1 MRLATPRRCL
11 IALTA
16 ASLLPLTVSGPAAGV
31 EPAPAPPTR
40 TSATAAAAAVVPAV
54 ARAAKLRALQD
65 RAVRQVR
72 HGVGGPYGSDP
83 ALSLAADPRTQDWGG
98 WWRAAGARSTAA
110 RCLATTA
117 RALAAIG
124 SALVV
129 IAGLV
134 NNLLPMAQAG
144 VKARTV
150 LWAGMI
156 VAMVFCI
163 VLLIAIAAAHFYGV
177 AFLAPPNPDTSA
189 GKVQL
194 ATPPFWR
201 QPLVWGI
208 TAAAVVFAVML
219 SFFKSKAD

>member
-1 MRLATPRRCL
+1 MKGERPR
-11 IALTA
+11 
-16 ASLLPLTVSGPAAGV
+16 GM
-31 EPAPAPPTR
+31 
-40 TSATAAAAAVVPAV
+40 
-54 ARAAKLRALQD
+54 
-65 RAVRQVR
+65 
-72 HGVGGPYGSDP
+72 
-83 ALSLAADPRTQDWGG
+83 TQ
-98 WWRAAGARSTAA
+98 AGALRLEYAIIGLGMFALVLIFQPFSITLFAA
-110 RCLATTA
+110 
-117 RALAAIG
+117 G

-144 VKARTV
+144 VQARTV

-177 AFLAPPNPDTSA
+177 AFLAPPNPDTAA

-208 TAAAVVFAVML
+208 AATAAVFAVML